1 MIDKCPRKLY
11 INGDKPKEVIQMI
24 KTKFKFLIVFLILA
38 LLSLNSFCFGADVRT
53 GNSEQNKIETISYDL
68 YIENKDN
75 YSLKDIVNGNVFVTV
90 DTLDIDPSSKGG
102 IINGNV
108 FAVANNVNIKSDI
121 SSDTEQSVNNT
132 STISGNLYVVAN
144 KFVLEPGCEIKGDL
158 YVVANEIAL
167 EQNSKING
175 NVFAVAST
183 LTMNAQV
190 SYDLYASVEN
200 FDMQYY
206 GFISRDLH
214 LTAQT
219 SNLNGY
225 IYRNSFINSKSITL
239 YDKFINEKDFNV
251 EDANDLT
258 FAGLIK
264 GNANINSKKIAFNP
278 NRRK

>member
-1 MIDKCPRKLY
+1 
-11 INGDKPKEVIQMI
+11 MI
-24 KTKFKFLIVFLILA
+24 KTRFKFLIIFLILV
-38 LLSLNSFCFGADVRT
+38 LFSLNTICFATDIIQV
-53 GNSEQNKIETISYDL
+53 ETVSSDL

-90 DTLDIDPSSKGG
+90 DTLDIDPTTKGG

-108 FAVANNVNIKSDI
+108 FATANNVNVKSDI
-121 SSDTEQSVNNT
+121 FYSDTEQDDAGNPKFSVNNT
-132 STISGNLYVVAN
+132 CTISGNLYVVAN

-158 YVVANEIAL
+158 YIVANEIVL
-167 EQNSKING
+167 GQNSKIGG
-175 NVFAVAST
+175 NVFAVANT
-183 LTMNAQV
+183 LTVDSQIG
-190 SYDLYASVEN
+190 YDLYASVKN

-214 LTAQT
+214 LTAKVA
-219 SNLNGY
+219 NLNGY
-225 IYRNSFINSKSITL
+225 IYRNSFINSKAITL

-251 EDANDLT
+251 EDAENLT

-264 GNANINSKKIAFNP
+264 GNATVNSKKIEFNS